1 MDSLPSEPPGKKRHY
16 ILSLVY
22 LFCICYSA
30 PLRDWQP
37 APDCVILFLV
47 LSVSTIHSLPGTSIF
62 SGVKDI
68 EVAHPQD
75 WRRKWQPTPV
85 FLPGESQGQRSLV
98 GCCLW
103 NRRVGHDCSDLAAAA
118 ASSGLV
124 KHYLFLETFPR
135 TLFLIKAN
143 VD

>member
-1 MDSLPSEPPGKKRHY
+1 MATRFS
-16 ILSLVY
+16 ILAWR
-22 LFCICYSA
+22 I
-30 PLRDWQP
+30 PW
-37 APDCVILFLV
+37 
-47 LSVSTIHSLPGTSIF
+47 TE
-62 SGVKDI
+62 
-68 EVAHPQD
+68 EVAIAFS
-75 WRRKWQPTPV
+75 KV

-118 ASSGLV
+118 ASSGQV